1 MVYRNFFIFYIL
13 LLGIYLVTYNVYYTS
28 IRLPYFDGSHHFSEL
43 MNYALA
49 MQDNFYRALITMWDS
64 SPELFGQYTLIA
76 TLSNLLFYDRS
87 IFLVIYFV
95 LLVWL
100 FLKIY
105 CYSQKDLQQGLL
117 LYVFLI
123 TSTILLSS
131 KGGVLDTRIDVIAII
146 LFCFAIL
153 EIFNK
158 NTLNA
163 LLFTIIA
170 MFLKSSML
178 FLSIPFL
185 LYMSYKILINLK
197 QYTKFEYIKLGL
209 SGLLLFAYLYKILLK
224 SIAYNL
230 MSTGGENAESSLL
243 IYFEKLYQFIS
254 QDFYFYGKFLIQDP
268 LFIVVLIYLFVK
280 LLLKS
285 TSIDNKKLILAFFV
299 FFGWTY
305 FLLTSNPVHERV
317 LLIWFYPV
325 YFFGVLIVFRLLE
338 RNKMVNIIIVILLI
352 VQGLW
357 IVFQNRYPNEWKKNY
372 YIEAT
377 NNIKKQSSQIV
388 KHLNKNKE
396 ANDILILVNFL
407 SNHGPVSYNYDVY
420 RVLLHEE
427 LKQKRKILGWEL
439 STYGVDWRNEVSKH
453 IKDEQIILFILQE
466 NPMGIPHENNPQKY
480 GQSNYNEL
488 IDFKTRNPECML
500 QIADKVSLPHVGSRI
515 VYKFSNNVDC
525 KKKLNVSLKKQ
536 NILSDGALQ

>member
-1 MVYRNFFIFYIL
+1 
-13 LLGIYLVTYNVYYTS
+13 
-28 IRLPYFDGSHHFSEL
+28 

-49 MQDNFYRALITMWDS
+49 IQDNFYRAVITMWDS

-95 LLVWL
+95 LLIWL
-100 FLKIY
+100 FWKIY
-105 CYSQKDLQQGLL
+105 CYSQKNLQQGLL

-123 TSTILLSS
+123 TSTIFLSS

-158 NTLNA
+158 NTLNG

-178 FLSIPFL
+178 FLAMPFL

-209 SGLLLFAYLYKILLK
+209 SGLLLFVYSYKILLK

-268 LFIVVLIYLFVK
+268 LLIVVLAYLFVK

-285 TSIDNKKLILAFFV
+285 TSIDNKKLILV
-299 FFGWTY
+299 FFIFFAWSY

-338 RNKMVNIIIVILLI
+338 RNKMINIIIVILLI
-352 VQGLW
+352 AQALW
-357 IVFQNRYPNEWKKNY
+357 IVFQNRYPNEWKKDY

-388 KHLNKNKE
+388 THLNKNKE
-396 ANDILILVNFL
+396 SNDILILVNFL

-427 LKQKRKILGWEL
+427 LKQKRGILGWEL
-439 STYGVDWRNEVSKH
+439 SSYGIDWRNEVSKY
-453 IKDEQIILFILQE
+453 IKDEQIILIILQE
-466 NPMGIPHENNPQKY
+466 NPLGIPHENNPQKY

-488 IDFKTRNPECML
+488 MDFKKRNPECLL
-500 QIADKVSLPHVGSRI
+500 QIADKISLPHVNGRV
-515 VYKFSNNVDC
+515 VYEFQNTDNC
-525 KKKLNVSLKKQ
+525 IKKLKLKTKE
-536 NILSDGALQ
+536 

>member
-1 MVYRNFFIFYIL
+1 
-13 LLGIYLVTYNVYYTS
+13 
-28 IRLPYFDGSHHFSEL
+28 

-49 MQDNFYRALITMWDS
+49 MRDNFYRALITMWDS

-76 TLSNLLFYDRS
+76 TLSNLFCYDRS
-87 IFLVIYFV
+87 IFLVIYLM
-95 LLVWL
+95 LLVSL
-100 FLKIY
+100 FWKVY
-105 CYSQKDLQQGLL
+105 CYSNKNIQQGLMLYIL
-117 LYVFLI
+117 LV
-123 TSTILLSS
+123 TSTILVSS

-185 LYMSYKILINLK
+185 LYMSYKNLINLK

-209 SGLLLFAYLYKILLK
+209 SGVLLFVYLYKILLK

-243 IYFEKLYQFIS
+243 IYFEKLYQYIS
-254 QDFYFYGKFLIQDP
+254 QDFYFYGYFLIQDP
-268 LFIVVLIYLFVK
+268 LFVGIIIYLFVK

-285 TSIDNKKLILAFFV
+285 TSIDNKKTIFAFFI
-299 FFGWTY
+299 FLIWTY

-325 YFFGVLIVFRLLE
+325 YFFGVLIVFRLIGK
-338 RNKMVNIIIVILLI
+338 NKLTNMIIVSFLV
-352 VQGLW
+352 VQVMS
-357 IVFQNRYPNEWKKNY
+357 IVFQNRYPNEWKKDY
-372 YIEAT
+372 YNQAT
-377 NNIKKQSSQIV
+377 NNIKQQVSQIV
-388 KHLNKNKE
+388 EHLNKNQKSD
-396 ANDILILVNFL
+396 DILILVNFL

-420 RVLLHEE
+420 RVLLHEK
-427 LKQKRKILGWEL
+427 LDQKREILGWEL
-439 STYGVDWRNEVSKH
+439 STYSADWRSEVSKY

-466 NPMGIPHENNPQKY
+466 NPMGIPQENNPQKY

-488 IDFKTRNPECML
+488 IDFKERNPECIL
-500 QIADKVSLPHVGSRI
+500 QISDKISLPHVGARVAYELQNTDNCI
-515 VYKFSNNVDC
+515 
-525 KKKLNVSLKKQ
+525 KKLKFKTKE
-536 NILSDGALQ
+536 